1 MPVFRRNA
9 VRMWAL
15 LLALSL
21 LGGCTSPAVEE
32 TPSPTPESPVPTA
45 TASVEESAAPLT
57 REEAWLKDI
66 EAFSE
71 GYKTNHIDLFYWRD
85 EAFFDQQVEEL
96 KTQVGDLTDDEIVV
110 SLARIINSMQDAH
123 SSVVVGAYVTQYFPF
138 ELQALED
145 GLYILNV
152 LCGEIPDYSN
162 CLYAKV
168 IAVNGVD
175 AGEIEAQLRPIAF
188 GDRYKVGQSTG
199 YGGYFRP
206 QVLTALGVPNH
217 GDTFT
222 FTLEGADGAVFE
234 QEAEPIDYETYSAC
248 RQQVDYSM
256 LFETDTGENWYTC
269 LEDGS
274 TLYFAYNTCS
284 DPDGTLNATLE
295 EILAVL
301 KQGQVETLIV
311 DLRNNSG
318 GNSGL
323 IASFVKNL
331 RLNPHYYENF
341 YIVIDGYTFSAGVD
355 AAGRFSECEGAV
367 LIGEPT
373 RQYPDDLGDSRQ
385 FVLPHSG
392 LICTYSIG
400 LFLYH
405 CGYREVTD
413 DLPRLNYEET
423 SIEPDIYIAN
433 DIDAWKGQY
442 DNVLNYILEH
452 T

>member
-1 MPVFRRNA
+1 MSVFRRNA

-96 KTQVGDLTDDEIVV
+96 KTQVGELNDDEIEV
-110 SLARIINSMQDAH
+110 SLRRIINSMQISHTNLDL
-123 SSVVVGAYVTQYFPF
+123 SSSITSVTFPLRLRLMEDDKVYVINTAEGDF
-138 ELQALED
+138 A
-145 GLYILNV
+145 
-152 LCGEIPDYSN
+152 DYSD
-162 CLYAKV
+162 CLYAE
-168 IAVNGVD
+168 ITAINGMPMEEVQELVFPIIF
-175 AGEIEAQLRPIAF
+175 GERYANAQRA
-188 GDRYKVGQSTG
+188 
-199 YGGYFRP
+199 YFPYYFYPRL
-206 QVLTALGVPNH
+206 LTAAGVPNQD
-217 GDTFT
+217 GTFT
-222 FTLEGADGAVFE
+222 FTFRN
-234 QEAEPIDYETYSAC
+234 EAGESYEKIIETIPIDTEYQWSVEYP
-248 RQQVDYSM
+248 M
-256 LFETDTGENWYTC
+256 LFMTNTGSNWYEFW
-269 LEDGS
+269 EDEAL
-274 TLYFAYNTCS
+274 LYFAYNTCS
-284 DPDGTLNATLE
+284 DSDGTLNTTLE

-318 GNSGL
+318 GDSGL
-323 IASFVKNL
+323 IASFAKNL
-331 RLNPHYYENF
+331 RLNPHYYESF
-341 YIVIDGYTFSAGVD
+341 YIVIGGYTFSSGALN
-355 AAGRFSECEGAV
+355 AMQFAKENPAV
-367 LIGEPT
+367 LIGTPT
-373 RQYPDDLGDSRQ
+373 AEYPDDLGEVGVFSLPNSGLYCQ
-385 FVLPHSG
+385 FSTAIFVSGTKYSSTDALPHLDFEKSS
-392 LICTYSIG
+392 L
-400 LFLYH
+400 
-405 CGYREVTD
+405 
-413 DLPRLNYEET
+413 
-423 SIEPDIYIAN
+423 EPDIYIAN

>member
-1 MPVFRRNA
+1 MSVFRRNA

-15 LLALSL
+15 LLALNL
-21 LGGCTSPAVEE
+21 LGGCAFPAVEE

-45 TASVEESAAPLT
+45 TAPVEESAAPLT
-57 REEAWLKDI
+57 REEAWLEDI

-96 KTQVGDLTDDEIVV
+96 KTQVGELTDDEIVV

-123 SSVVVGAYVTQYFPF
+123 SSVVVGAYITQYFPF

-234 QEAEPIDYETYSAC
+234 QEVEPIDYETYSAC

-323 IASFVKNL
+323 ISRFVKNL
-331 RLNPHYYENF
+331 RLNPHYYENL
-341 YIVIDGYTFSAGVD
+341 YVVIGGYTFSSGVLN
-355 AAGRFSECEGAV
+355 AMQFAEETPAV
-367 LIGEPT
+367 LIGTPT
-373 RQYPDDLGDSRQ
+373 AEYPDDLGEVGVFSLPNSGLYCQ
-385 FVLPHSG
+385 FSTAIFVSGTKYSSTDALPHLDFERSS
-392 LICTYSIG
+392 L
-400 LFLYH
+400 
-405 CGYREVTD
+405 
-413 DLPRLNYEET
+413 
-423 SIEPDIYIAN
+423 EPDIYIAN